1 MGVVSRQDAHTH
13 LGLQRSKKGKGV
25 TRDEARET
33 RPGLPGA
40 PSLYPKVHNS
50 AINSNIYK

>member
-25 TRDEARET
+25 TREEARET